1 MSLQFTPSVV
11 NVISSFQKVGLIQNQ
26 LYNKDQLFSALD
38 KMVFLSTYSHKSG
51 QVYDRD
57 VASQLFE

>member
-11 NVISSFQKVGLIQNQ
+11 NVISSFQRVGLNQDQ

-38 KMVFLSTYSHKSG
+38 KMVLISTYSKKSG

-57 VASQLFE
+57 VAS